1 MMQYN
6 DKTMKN
12 NWVSESS
19 LGFNCQTPSARSK
32 LEVDFTFTCHARKP
46 RPLCKKTPSTSF

>member
-32 LEVDFTFTCHARKP
+32 LEVDFTFLRERYLVSGIK
-46 RPLCKKTPSTSF
+46 LQG

>member
-32 LEVDFTFTCHARKP
+32 LEVDFTFT
-46 RPLCKKTPSTSF
+46 